1 MVGDQTIQRPK
12 PRGQLHRLHRAHERL
27 QPRRTIHKRMMIQ
40 SINPQHQSMVN
51 KATAWMAKYDL
62 NNDLRAKAEGI
73 DDERLIAQYD
83 KLCERAYN
91 KYLEYCEELP
101 KREVVNIEKQMN
113 K

>member
-1 MVGDQTIQRPK
+1 
-12 PRGQLHRLHRAHERL
+12 
-27 QPRRTIHKRMMIQ
+27 MMIQ

-62 NNDLRAKAEGI
+62 NNDLRDKAEGF
-73 DDERLIAQYD
+73 DDERLVAKYD